1 MLWISIVDTR
11 GCGDQWLFDM
21 TCDVFWSTP
30 QCDTEQAILFLATG
44 SFDFDIFRISFQCFS
59 FAMPRQYTW
68 YLANTNDPANR
79 SWHTPKT
86 TDQPTEASYSAPLA
100 RHVPKIWWII
110 VFFFMFIKVSTSFED
125 RFTHPHP
132 KKAKNYK
139 TLPAGLEPATLR
151 LTASRSNQLSYGS
164 MTLHDDWGS
173 AVAHASLCVRVGG
186 EVVILRTIRNG
197 PHCESRAWWQNPD
210 DMNVQMHSDAKTKIA
225 LNKRM
230 STCSASS

>member
-1 MLWISIVDTR
+1 MFLLRNATPVHLVPGKYERSSQSILAHTKNNR
-11 GCGDQWLFDM
+11 P
-21 TCDVFWSTP
+21 THWSLLLRASST
-30 QCDTEQAILFLATG
+30 A
-44 SFDFDIFRISFQCFS
+44 
-59 FAMPRQYTW
+59 
-68 YLANTNDPANR
+68 R
-79 SWHTPKT
+79 SQNLVNHC
-86 TDQPTEASYSAPLA
+86 
-100 RHVPKIWWII
+100 
-110 VFFFMFIKVSTSFED
+110 FFFMFIKVSTSFED